1 MGRKTNKKSMS
12 HGTAPLNLIVT
23 DNSDTYIKYWYIL
36 VAVTIPI
43 KGLQWDMLLSH
54 KSPSS

>member
-12 HGTAPLNLIVT
+12 HGTAPLNLIVI

-43 KGLQWDMLLSH
+43 NGLQWDQTIILSH
-54 KSPSS
+54 F

>member
-1 MGRKTNKKSMS
+1 MGRKTNKKYMS
-12 HGTAPLNLIVT
+12 HGTAPLNLIVI

-43 KGLQWDMLLSH
+43 NGLQWDQTIILSH
-54 KSPSS
+54 F